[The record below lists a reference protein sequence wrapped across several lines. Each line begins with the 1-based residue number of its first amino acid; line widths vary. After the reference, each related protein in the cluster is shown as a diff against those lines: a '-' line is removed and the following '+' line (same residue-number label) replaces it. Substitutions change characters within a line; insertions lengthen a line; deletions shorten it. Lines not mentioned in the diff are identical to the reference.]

1 MQKEFKIAVI
11 GPTGVGKSQFCNYVQ
26 KDATNTKNKVSDSLD
41 SCTQDPAPNVFERQ
55 NSKFN
60 FIDTAGNND
69 SSDNDEINIQKLVN
83 YLRTIKEIDYIF
95 LLLSFG
101 ERLSQSSRDYIK
113 RLGKIFTPMEFYHH
127 LVVVFTKS
135 GNSGKSN
142 KKKEKNKEEI
152 TKILKE
158 SFKIEN
164 ILIAKIPDVYFIDTE
179 FDEDS
184 QTFDETSQDTIDI
197 MLKKLII
204 DDQKY
209 KYRPIKTSDLDMTG
223 ENKKKREADEKNEIE
238 LLKNKLKEI
247 KMQKEAEEERKKK
260 LEEEIKQN
268 KKNEEERIK
277 KERELQELKKKL
289 EEENRKA
296 EERKKKIEEERL
308 EIQKKEE
315 ALYEEARKK
324 KINIDKLNG
333 IIDGAGAYAKASGI
347 GAAGGLLVT
356 LGGAALTLICPV
368 AGPIVASFGIG
379 MMGGG
384 ALGATSAGMVAAGA
398 KIKKEIDS

>member
-1 MQKEFKIAVI
+1 
-11 GPTGVGKSQFCNYVQ
+11 
-26 KDATNTKNKVSDSLD
+26 
-41 SCTQDPAPNVFERQ
+41 
-55 NSKFN
+55 
-60 FIDTAGNND
+60 
-69 SSDNDEINIQKLVN
+69 
-83 YLRTIKEIDYIF
+83 
-95 LLLSFG
+95 
-101 ERLSQSSRDYIK
+101 
-113 RLGKIFTPMEFYHH
+113 MEFYHH
-127 LVVVFTKS
+127 LVIVFTKS

-142 KKKEKNKEEI
+142 KKKEKSKDEI

-164 ILIAKIPDVYFIDTE
+164 TLIAKIPDVYFIDTE

-223 ENKKKREADEKNEIE
+223 ENEKKREANEKNEIE
-238 LLKNKLKEI
+238 LLTKKLEEI
-247 KMQKEAEEERKKK
+247 KIQKEAEEKRKKK
-260 LEEEIKQN
+260 LEEEIKKN

-277 KERELQELKKKL
+277 KEKELQELKEKI

-296 EERKKKIEEERL
+296 EERRKKIEEERL
-308 EIQKKEE
+308 EIRKKEE

-333 IIDGAGAYAKASGI
+333 IIDGAGVYAAVNGI

-368 AGPIVASFGIG
+368 AGPIVASFGTG

-384 ALGATSAGMVAAGA
+384 AIGAAGAGIVAAGA